1 MSTLPHENTAITEQ
15 AAEWMVRLGSDDA
28 EERARAQAGFAAWKA
43 QDRRHAQAAAR
54 MEAFIDQVQAV
65 RGQAPGDGQAA
76 HAAVRAAGQLRR
88 RQSAARWGSALAL
101 AAVLAMP
108 AGWQLRDHP
117 ASPWAQ
123 ELADLRSTE
132 GQWRHQV
139 LDDGSQLTLS
149 GAGAVRWRLDAKQRV
164 VELLRGS
171 VLVQVAHDASR
182 PFYVQTPL
190 GRVRA
195 LGTRFTV
202 TYDAAGVRVEMLES
216 RVAVQTP
223 QQWQSGSHEAV
234 EVSAGQRVTLGD
246 AGVGRVERLDPQ
258 GVEQGWR
265 RHQLVV
271 DDRPLS
277 EVLDELARHH
287 TGSLH
292 FDRAALSTVRMTGV
306 LPLDDTGQA
315 LQLLQQTFPQLRV
328 RSLASRWVW
337 VGLAAAQP

>member
-1 MSTLPHENTAITEQ
+1 MSTLPRESTAIAEQ

-28 EERARAQAGFAAWKA
+28 EERVQAQAGFAAWKA

-54 MEAFIDQVQAV
+54 MEAFIGQVQAV
-65 RGQAPGDGQAA
+65 RGQAPGGGQAA
-76 HAAVRAAGQLRR
+76 QAAMRVAGQLRR
-88 RQSAARWGSALAL
+88 RQRAVRWGSALAL
-101 AAVLAMP
+101 AAVLAVP
-108 AGWQLRDHP
+108 AWWLLRDHP

-132 GQWRHQV
+132 RQWRHQV

-149 GAGAVRWRLDAKQRV
+149 GAGAVRWHFDGHQRV

-223 QQWQSGSHEAV
+223 QQWRSGSPEAV

-246 AGVGRVERLDPQ
+246 TGVGRVEPMDPQ

-271 DDRPLS
+271 DDRPLP

-292 FDRAALSTVRMTGV
+292 YDRAALSRVRMTGV
-306 LPLDDTGQA
+306 LPLDDPEKA
-315 LQLLQQTFPQLRV
+315 LRLLQQTFPQLRV
-328 RSLASRWVW
+328 RSLASHWVW

>member
-1 MSTLPHENTAITEQ
+1 MSTLPRESTAIAEQ
-15 AAEWMVRLGSDDA
+15 AAEWMVRLGSDDE
-28 EERARAQAGFAAWKA
+28 EERIQAQAGFAAWKA

-54 MEAFIDQVQAV
+54 MEAFVGQVQAV
-65 RGQAPGDGQAA
+65 RGQAPGGGQAA
-76 HAAVRAAGQLRR
+76 QAAMRVAGQLRR
-88 RQSAARWGSALAL
+88 RQRAVRWGSALAL
-101 AAVLAMP
+101 AAVLAVP
-108 AGWQLRDHP
+108 AGWLLRDHP

-132 GQWRHQV
+132 GQWRHQM

-149 GAGAVRWRLDAKQRV
+149 GAGALSWHLDGHQRV

-223 QQWQSGSHEAV
+223 QQWRSGSPEAV

-246 AGVGRVERLDPQ
+246 TGVGRVEPIDPQ

-287 TGSLH
+287 AGSLH

-306 LPLDDTGQA
+306 LPLDDSGQA

>member
-1 MSTLPHENTAITEQ
+1 MSTLHESTAIAEQ
-15 AAEWMVRLGSDDA
+15 AAGWIVRLDSDDA

-43 QDRRHAQAAAR
+43 QDPRHAQAAAR
-54 MEAFIDQVQAV
+54 MESFIEQVQAV
-65 RGQAPGDGQAA
+65 RRQAPGDGQAA
-76 HAAVRAAGQLRR
+76 HAAMRAAWQLRR
-88 RQSAARWGSALAL
+88 RQRAVRWGSALAL
-101 AAVLAMP
+101 AAVLAVP
-108 AGWQLRDHP
+108 AGWMLRDHP

-149 GAGAVRWRLDAKQRV
+149 GAGAVRWRLDAQQRV

-223 QQWQSGSHEAV
+223 QQWQSGSPEAV
-234 EVSAGQRVTLGD
+234 EVSAGQRVTLSD
-246 AGVGRVERLDPQ
+246 AGVGRIEPLDPQ

-277 EVLDELARHH
+277 EVLDELARHYK
-287 TGSLH
+287 GSLH
-292 FDRAALSTVRMTGV
+292 FDRAALSQVRMTGV
-306 LPLDDTGQA
+306 LPLDDPEQA
-315 LQLLQQTFPQLRV
+315 LQLLRQTFPQLQI
-328 RSLASRWVW
+328 RSVASR
-337 VGLAAAQP
+337 

>member
-1 MSTLPHENTAITEQ
+1 MSRLPREGTPIAEQ
-15 AAEWMVRLGSDDA
+15 AAEWMVRLGSDDE
-28 EERARAQAGFAAWKA
+28 EERVRAQAGFAAWKA

-54 MEAFIDQVQAV
+54 MEAFIGQVQAV
-65 RGQAPGDGQAA
+65 RGQTPGGGQAA
-76 HAAVRAAGQLRR
+76 QAAMRVAGQLRR
-88 RQSAARWGSALAL
+88 RQRAVRWGSALAL
-101 AAVLAMP
+101 AAVLAVP
-108 AGWQLRDHP
+108 AWWLLRDHP

-149 GAGAVRWRLDAKQRV
+149 GAGAVRWHLDGHQRV

-223 QQWQSGSHEAV
+223 QQWRSGSHEAV

-246 AGVGRVERLDPQ
+246 TGVGRIEPLDPQ

-292 FDRAALSTVRMTGV
+292 YDRAALSRVRMTGV
-306 LPLDDTGQA
+306 LPLDDPGQA
-315 LQLLQQTFPQLRV
+315 LQLLRQTFPQLRV
-328 RSLASRWVW
+328 RSLASRWMW
-337 VGLAAAQP
+337 VGLAAAPP